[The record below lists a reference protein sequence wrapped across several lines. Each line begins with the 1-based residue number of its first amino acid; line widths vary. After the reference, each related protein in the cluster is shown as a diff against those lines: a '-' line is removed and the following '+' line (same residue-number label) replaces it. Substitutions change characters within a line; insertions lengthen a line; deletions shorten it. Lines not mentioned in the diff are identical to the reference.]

1 MSKYDK
7 DDFIYGYVD
16 REFEFVDK
24 EFEDE
29 QYATKSDIKAINRR
43 LDRIEKE
50 IRNQYSISWD

>member
-29 QYATKSDIKAINRR
+29 QYATKGDIKNINER

-50 IRNQYSISWD
+50 IRNQYPISWD